1 MKKLFCLLFVL
12 VLLPVVT
19 FAADK
24 KPIEAHYTAFI
35 DESATYGTKGSK
47 IIDYDSLCLD
57 LYIVE
62 GWEEGYLLSVRSFLG
77 LIVSSGTIHVDI
89 AERNGVFYLADDN
102 GNFVTASRD
111 ENDDGIWLDYESMHI
126 RLRPVPT
133 ATYFGDI
140 R

>member
-1 MKKLFCLLFVL
+1 MKKLLCLLFVL
-12 VLLPVVT
+12 VFLPVVS

-24 KPIEAHYTAFI
+24 KPIEAHYTAFV
-35 DESATYGTKGSK
+35 DESATYGSKGSK

-62 GWEEGYLLSVRSFLG
+62 GREEGYLLSVRSFLG

-102 GNFVTASRD
+102 GNYITASPD
-111 ENDDGIWLDYESMHI
+111 ENGDGIWLEYEGLHI
-126 RLRPVPT
+126 RLRPVPS
-133 ATYFGDI
+133 ASPYGDI